1 MAVRKI
7 KEEWIGQAATAVATT
22 TATAAT
28 TTTTLTTSRR
38 QNVPKM
44 KEDERMCFVV

>member
-7 KEEWIGQAATAVATT
+7 KEEWIGQAATAATK

-28 TTTTLTTSRR
+28 TTTLATSRC

>member
-7 KEEWIGQAATAVATT
+7 KEKWIGQAATT
-22 TATAAT
+22 TAAAA

-44 KEDERMCFVV
+44 KEDERLCFVV

>member
-7 KEEWIGQAATAVATT
+7 KEKWIGQAATT
-22 TATAAT
+22 TAAAA

>member
-7 KEEWIGQAATAVATT
+7 KEKWIGQAATT
-22 TATAAT
+22 TATT

>member
-7 KEEWIGQAATAVATT
+7 KEEWIGQAATVATT
-22 TATAAT
+22 TETAAAT

>member
-7 KEEWIGQAATAVATT
+7 KEKWIGQAAT
-22 TATAAT
+22 TAAAAA

>member
-7 KEEWIGQAATAVATT
+7 KEKWIGQAATT
-22 TATAAT
+22 TATTRTAAA